1 MAMKAY
7 VCHKTVRAM
16 QIAEIHP
23 GRADKRGPGSTL
35 RSAAGDEA
43 SVSEKWMYKHTPM
56 AGGYYVIYED
66 GYESYSPAYA
76 FESGYSLS

>member
-1 MAMKAY
+1 MALKTY

-35 RSAAGDEA
+35 RSPDGEEF
-43 SVSEKWMYKHTPM
+43 SVSDKWTQKHNPQE
-56 AGGYYVIYED
+56 GGYFVLYAD
-66 GYESYSPAYA
+66 GYESYSPRDA
-76 FESGYSLS
+76 FESGYTLI